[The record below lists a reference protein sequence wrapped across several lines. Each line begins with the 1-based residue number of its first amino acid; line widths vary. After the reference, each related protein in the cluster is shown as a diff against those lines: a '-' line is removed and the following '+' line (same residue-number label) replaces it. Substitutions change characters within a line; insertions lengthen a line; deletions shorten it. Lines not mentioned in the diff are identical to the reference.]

1 MKTTDDELIRQMRAE
16 LDELAG
22 GARVEPGNP
31 PEPQPGLHSQGAGH
45 ERRWVA
51 LGIAAAS
58 VAALVGGLIVV
69 ADRDAGDA
77 TSDTSPP
84 TSPTVP
90 ATAPT
95 TAGLTGPGTVA
106 PDTAPPTAPPTA
118 PATVAPPVE
127 SSAAE
132 YDVIAPVLETAERG
146 TQLCLGQWMIAAT
159 PPLCDGPELQGWSWD
174 AVGGGNT
181 VTSGTWAEAYLVGTW
196 DPEAQVFTVI
206 DARTPTAAEHD
217 SFAASATQPD
227 FSVPCPE
234 PAGGWPAR
242 NQEWP
247 EEQIHMIPGYAGSWE
262 DPTHQVVTV
271 RFTGDLEVAEAA
283 VRQYYDGPL
292 CVVPAQHSMDELVAI
307 SNQLMSMSSVKFL
320 WSQVY
325 SDATGEWVEA
335 GVIVPDPERQAA
347 FDEQYGEGVVR
358 LTSRL
363 RQL

>member
-1 MKTTDDELIRQMRAE
+1 MKTTDDELIRQLRAE
-16 LDELAG
+16 LDELASA
-22 GARVEPGNP
+22 ARVEPGNP
-31 PEPQPGLHSQGAGH
+31 PEPQPGLNSQGAGH
-45 ERRWVA
+45 DRRWVA
-51 LGIAAAS
+51 IGIAAAS

-69 ADRDAGDA
+69 ADRDAGGA

-95 TAGLTGPGTVA
+95 TAAITVPDTAA
-106 PDTAPPTAPPTA
+106 PDTTAPETAPPTTA
-118 PATVAPPVE
+118 PAPAQPP
-127 SSAAE
+127 AE
-132 YDVIAPVLETAERG
+132 YEVIAPVLETAERG

-181 VTSGTWAEAYLVGTW
+181 VTSGTWAEAYVAGAW
-196 DPEAQVFTVI
+196 DPTSLVFTVTE
-206 DARTPTAAEHD
+206 ARAPTAADHAR
-217 SFAASATQPD
+217 FAADIPKPD

-271 RFTGDLEVAEAA
+271 RFTGDLEAAEAA
-283 VRQYYDGPL
+283 VRQYYDDAL
-292 CVVPAQHSMDELVAI
+292 CVVPAQHSMDELVGI
-307 SNQLMSMSSVKFL
+307 SNQLLSMSSVKFL

-363 RQL
+363 RPL

>member
-1 MKTTDDELIRQMRAE
+1 MKTTDAELIRQMRAE
-16 LDELAG
+16 LDELASA
-22 GARVEPGNP
+22 ARVEPGNP
-31 PEPQPGLHSQGAGH
+31 PEPQPGLNSQGAGH
-45 ERRWVA
+45 DRRWVA
-51 LGIAAAS
+51 IGIAAAS

-95 TAGLTGPGTVA
+95 TAALPVPDTA
-106 PDTAPPTAPPTA
+106 PDAATVTAPPTAPPTTA
-118 PATVAPPVE
+118 PAVAQPP
-127 SSAAE
+127 AE

-174 AVGGGNT
+174 AVGGGNI
-181 VTSGTWAEAYLVGTW
+181 VTSGTWAEAYVVGTW
-196 DPEAQVFTVI
+196 DTEAQVFTVT
-206 DARTPTAAEHD
+206 DARTPTAAEHE
-217 SFAASATQPD
+217 SFAASATHPD

-242 NQEWP
+242 THEWP
-247 EEQIHMIPGYAGSWE
+247 EEQIHMLPGYAGSWE
-262 DPTHQVVTV
+262 DPGHQVVTV
-271 RFTGDLEVAEAA
+271 RFTGDLNAAEAA
-283 VRQYYDGPL
+283 VRQYYDDAL

-307 SNQLMSMSSVKFL
+307 SNQLLSMSSVKFL

-325 SDATGEWVEA
+325 ADATGEWVEA

-363 RQL
+363 RPL